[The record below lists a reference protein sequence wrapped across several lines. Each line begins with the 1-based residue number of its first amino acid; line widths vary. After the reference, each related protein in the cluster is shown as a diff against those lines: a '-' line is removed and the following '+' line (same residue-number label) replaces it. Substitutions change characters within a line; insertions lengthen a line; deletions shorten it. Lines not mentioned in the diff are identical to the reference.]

1 NTDVKK
7 ALEIAVEQQMVA
19 KQNVGALELFV
30 DKNDQVWKSVCTLG
44 GNPKKHS
51 KKTWNKIK
59 KFLATSRGRL
69 AIMNTQCKY
78 EAGIVI
84 KNMCLKD
91 HALGDVLQIL
101 SLAISYKKWI
111 VHQQLGW
118 QPVNITLHRN
128 VIQRS

>member
-1 NTDVKK
+1 MF
-7 ALEIAVEQQMVA
+7 IFC
-19 KQNVGALELFV
+19 LF
-30 DKNDQVWKSVCTLG
+30 
-44 GNPKKHS
+44 P
-51 KKTWNKIK
+51 
-59 KFLATSRGRL
+59 R
-69 AIMNTQCKY
+69 Y

-118 QPVNITLHRN
+118 QPVNITLAEKSDSE
-128 VIQRS
+128 VIACE